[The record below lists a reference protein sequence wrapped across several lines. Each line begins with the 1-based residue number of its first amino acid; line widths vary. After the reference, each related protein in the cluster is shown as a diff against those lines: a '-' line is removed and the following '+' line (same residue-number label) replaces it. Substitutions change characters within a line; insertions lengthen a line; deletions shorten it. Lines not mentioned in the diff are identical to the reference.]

1 MKRGQRL
8 ERLVRS
14 AKLANTFGTVVT
26 DDELGLEAQS
36 GANIIDTAA
45 RDDGH
50 GRRSSSCPR
59 PSRPAG

>member
-1 MKRGQRL
+1 
-8 ERLVRS
+8 
-14 AKLANTFGTVVT
+14 VVT